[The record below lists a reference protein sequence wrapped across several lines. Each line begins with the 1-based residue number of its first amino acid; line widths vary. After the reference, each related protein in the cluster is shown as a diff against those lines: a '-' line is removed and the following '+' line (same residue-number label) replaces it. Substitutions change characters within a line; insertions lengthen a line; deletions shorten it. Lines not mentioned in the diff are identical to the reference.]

1 MHKTPGRSTDT
12 LKPTDCETRVYAIKH
27 WETGD
32 PNTIADPKIL
42 RAQFRSAGYDWFKR
56 FFLGTNELGE
66 DQFLKRKKVLQKGEK
81 PPEDEEGKEVVHTL
95 RVFDIIRE
103 NHRKV
108 ACLKS
113 TTTHRMVCEKCSN
126 ISERECAA
134 FCATCPDCGT
144 DVTRTEKH
152 KGAVK
157 PIVSTSY
164 HDRFQADLI
173 GYQND
178 RQTEVYGRKMKWLLL
193 LKDHSVSKAPT
204 YVAQELYHIFLVCLV
219 IRLFTIRKM
228 VKKHQVVR
236 FWTYLFRLILES
248 FQ

>member
-95 RVFDIIRE
+95 RVFDIIRSKVPQRTAWCVKSVATSARE
-103 NHRKV
+103 N
-108 ACLKS
+108 ALLS
-113 TTTHRMVCEKCSN
+113 APLAL
-126 ISERECAA
+126 I
-134 FCATCPDCGT
+134 
-144 DVTRTEKH
+144 
-152 KGAVK
+152 AV
-157 PIVSTSY
+157 
-164 HDRFQADLI
+164 L
-173 GYQND
+173 
-178 RQTEVYGRKMKWLLL
+178 M
-193 LKDHSVSKAPT
+193 
-204 YVAQELYHIFLVCLV
+204 
-219 IRLFTIRKM
+219 
-228 VKKHQVVR
+228 
-236 FWTYLFRLILES
+236 
-248 FQ
+248 